1 MLGFFTNWAPAY
13 IVDLVASMS
22 FLTHFQTITKG
33 VVEVP
38 SMVFFLSMMAVC
50 LFINVQIVELKK
62 AG

>member
-1 MLGFFTNWAPAY
+1 
-13 IVDLVASMS
+13 MS